1 MGTAMP
7 ASEPASGSL
16 VSDFGNGGIA
26 NVTSANEAK
35 SLLVQADGKIITA
48 YTNSGNFQLRRQLSD
63 GFVDTAFGSSGVVT
77 TDAGYTEE
85 FYDLSVQPDGKI
97 IAAGSSQVGPQR
109 TDFLAV
115 RYQTD
120 GSLDTSFSGDG
131 KANISLSD
139 WQGYR
144 QIIGQSVL
152 VQTSG
157 SILLGGHL
165 QQYNTTGSNWRLVRL
180 QSNGS
185 LDTSFGNS
193 GHLSFGSADYSSI
206 NDIAMASDGGS
217 ILVGNFRTFNPQA
230 AIARLSPTGE
240 RDTGFL
246 APLTLTLSSRT
257 SDYHAAAVDAQG
269 RIVCSGYI
277 TGPSRLLVTR
287 YLASGALDTTFG
299 NQQGYAML
307 EPDGHIYDIHALSNG
322 KYMISGQ
329 VTGGAL
335 IGRLLENGQ
344 FDPSFGPE
352 ANGYVIIP
360 QLRVAQKIAR
370 LNQSQWIAVGPPAS
384 PSTGTVLA
392 AIHEGPAIPAWVT
405 VTNLPATPVA
415 KDSILTFTPA
425 APQTSGSSYNLKISN
440 SGDLTLTGLSVTA
453 GSDFLI
459 SPLET
464 TELISGNSTTVK
476 VTFTPTGSTPGMRSS
491 KLRIQSDNPA
501 SPVFELELQG
511 NVLSFTEDSD
521 GDGLND
527 ASEYQMRDLGF
538 DFQTAQPGLV
548 ETLFSRLHGTLPNLN
563 QAGFYSEQ
571 QIQNL
576 RVETPMLVRDIETGH
591 FTLQLGLETTQ
602 DLKTFQP
609 LSFTAPETSVTPEG
623 KVEFKFV
630 APEGTSFYRIV
641 TE

>member
-1 MGTAMP
+1 MERAIP

-26 NVTSANEAK
+26 NVTSGNEAK
-35 SLLVQADGKIITA
+35 SLLVQPDGKIITA
-48 YTNSGNFQLRRQLSD
+48 YTSSGNFQLRRQLSN
-63 GFVDTAFGSSGVVT
+63 GSPDTSFGSSGVVT

-97 IAAGSSQVGPQR
+97 IAAGSSKVGPQR
-109 TDFLAV
+109 SDFLAV

-144 QIIGQSVL
+144 QIIAQSVQVL
-152 VQTSG
+152 PSG

-193 GHLSFGSADYSSI
+193 GHLSFGSADYSAM
-206 NDIAMASDGGS
+206 NDITMASDGGS
-217 ILVGNFRTFNPQA
+217 ILVGYFRTSNPQA

-240 RDTGFL
+240 RDTDFL

-257 SDYHAAAVDAQG
+257 SQYHAAAVDSQG

-277 TGPSRLLVTR
+277 SNPSRMLVTR

-307 EPDGHIYDIHALSNG
+307 EPDGSIYDIHALPNG

-329 VTGGAL
+329 VIGGAL
-335 IGRLLENGQ
+335 IGRLLSNGQ
-344 FDPSFGPE
+344 FDPSFGP
-352 ANGYVIIP
+352 AATGYVIIP

-370 LNQSQWIAVGPPAS
+370 LNASQWVAVGSPAS

-392 AIHEGPAIPAWVT
+392 AIHEGPATPAWVT

-415 KDSILTFTPA
+415 KDSLLTFTPA
-425 APQTSGSSYNLKISN
+425 APQTSGSSTNLKISN

-464 TELISGNSTTVK
+464 TELVSGNSTTVQ
-476 VTFTPTGSTPGMRSS
+476 VTFRPTGSTPGMRSS
-491 KLRIQSDNPA
+491 KLRIESDNPS

-548 ETLFSRLHGTLPNLN
+548 ETLFSRLQGTLPNLN

-609 LSFTAPETSVTPEG
+609 LPFTAPETSVTPEG

-641 TE
+641 AE